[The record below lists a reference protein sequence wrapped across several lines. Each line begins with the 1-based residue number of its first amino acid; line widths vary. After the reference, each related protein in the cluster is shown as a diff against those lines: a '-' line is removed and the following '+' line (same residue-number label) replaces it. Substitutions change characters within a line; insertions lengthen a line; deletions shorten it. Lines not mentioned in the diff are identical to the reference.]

1 MIDTALATLLDSS
14 SAAGSNVSLGGFLAT
29 GMLKYASLAA
39 TGLGLFLSTWSLAAD
54 QSGPAWRY
62 YARYCSALERRL
74 RLQFIWTKG
83 SQILLGQVIA
93 LFVLC
98 LAQVAVGVPYWGLCL
113 VAIVVGPFFWI
124 ENMRKKRVEMI
135 EAQLDNFV
143 LGLANA
149 LKSTPSIG
157 GALATVAGIL
167 SDPTRQEVDLC
178 LKEMKVG
185 STLDQSLIHMASR
198 IGSRAVDTALSAVLI
213 GRQVGGNL
221 PKVLEQTANSLREM
235 ARLEGVLRTKTAEGK
250 MQLYVLGALP
260 ICLFFGL
267 NHLFPGYFIPMS
279 KTLVGQIT
287 LGVAGLMWLSALVL
301 ARKILAVDL

>member
-1 MIDTALATLLDSS
+1 IDSALASLHGANL
-14 SAAGSNVSLGGFLAT
+14 AAASNVPLGGFLAT
-29 GMLKYASLAA
+29 GMLKFASLGA
-39 TGLGLFLSTWSLAAD
+39 TGLGLFLTMWSLVSD

-83 SQILLGQVIA
+83 SQIFLGQIGA
-93 LFVLC
+93 LFL
-98 LAQVAVGVPYWGLCL
+98 LALLEVGIGIPYWGAFLL
-113 VAIVVGPFFWI
+113 GIIFLPIMYI
-124 ENMRKKRVEMI
+124 ENMRKKRVALI
-135 EAQLDNFV
+135 EFQLDNFI

-157 GALATVAGIL
+157 GALATVAAIL

-185 STLDQSLIHMASR
+185 STLDQALIHMASR
-198 IGSRAVDTALSAVLI
+198 ISSRAVDTALSAVLI

-235 ARLEGVLRTKTAEGK
+235 GRLEGVLRTKTAEGK
-250 MQLYVLGALP
+250 MQLYVLGGLP
-260 ICLFFGL
+260 LCLFFGL

-279 KTLVGQIT
+279 QTISGQII
-287 LGVAGLMWLSALVL
+287 LFVAGLMWITALVL
-301 ARKILAVDL
+301 ARKILSVDL